1 MVYQRYKVDEKLRVC
16 KLIEKGY
23 STYWIERNLGI
34 PDATTCRRWRDYSK
48 GKSLEPSKKQ
58 EEKENLIKVTLQAV
72 LTELDRNPSA
82 TNKQFSS
89 VSR

>member
-34 PDATTCRRWRDYSK
+34 PPKNR
-48 GKSLEPSKKQ
+48 KK
-58 EEKENLIKVTLQAV
+58 KKT
-72 LTELDRNPSA
+72 
-82 TNKQFSS
+82 
-89 VSR
+89 